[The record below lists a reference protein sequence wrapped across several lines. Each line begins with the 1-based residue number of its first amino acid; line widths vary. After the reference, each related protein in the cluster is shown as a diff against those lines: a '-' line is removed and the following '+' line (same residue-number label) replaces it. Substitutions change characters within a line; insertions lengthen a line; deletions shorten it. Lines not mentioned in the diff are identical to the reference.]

1 MMTCYIVDDET
12 HAIETLTRYIEKVP
26 GLELIGYSTN
36 PLVALDLINSSVHP
50 DITFLDVDMPQL
62 SGIELAGLINDRTK
76 IIFTT
81 AFSNYAVAAFEKNA
95 SDYLLKPISFER
107 FLASI
112 KKVSEKPKALSPQSP
127 DDHFYIKSNIKGKV
141 IKLSFSDIY
150 YFESIKN
157 YIAIYTIDN
166 KYVTYLSM
174 KELEKIL
181 PEQRF
186 LRVHKSFI
194 VSTRM
199 ITSVDGSSI
208 QLQNN
213 FNIPIGQTY
222 KALVQAYITE
232 KLISSSR
239 QG

>member
-1 MMTCYIVDDET
+1 MTCYIVDDES

-26 GLELIGYSTN
+26 GLELIGSATN
-36 PLVALDLINSSVHP
+36 PLVALDLINTSIQP

-112 KKVSEKPKALSPQSP
+112 KKVSENPKALSSQTP

-150 YFESIKN
+150 CFESIKN

-166 KYVTYLSM
+166 KYVTYLTM

-181 PEQRF
+181 PEQQF

-194 VSTRM
+194 VSTRV
-199 ITSVDGSSI
+199 ITTVDGSSI
-208 QLQNN
+208 QLKNN
-213 FNIPIGQTY
+213 SNIPLGQTY
-222 KALVQAYITE
+222 KSLVQAYITE
-232 KLISSSR
+232 KLITSSR
-239 QG
+239 QS